1 MGTSESSDATNAD
14 YTFERD
20 FGFGINAVSSNIIS
34 GNTSLIIRIA
44 RGTLFG
50 TNTLLVIILNL
61 ICMIVLRHV
70 SGFSEITKIF
80 VYSVTTADLCTGIFY
95 GSLFSVAYSIGYW
108 PLGSQVCYIH
118 ICAGHLFLFASV
130 VSMLILNV
138 ERYIAVT
145 NPLRYPVFLTT
156 NRAYVIVALA
166 WMASIAVV
174 LSYAIYFYSSSTAVE
189 LTGENIGCKI
199 DYKDSIEIF
208 LLILKVVMI
217 SIIPLIVTIG
227 LYTHLFF
234 IARRHAKRIAA
245 NERVIPSAIS
255 GDTSTESS
263 NSNTNRWASIRSIC
277 NRSEMK
283 AATTFFLITFS
294 SVLAWLPY
302 AILELYT
309 SLTGNAVAAHV
320 NFSVRLLMLS
330 HCWLNVVIYY
340 MRSNAFRQTFG
351 DMLPKRGFSC
361 CYKRCSSCRP
371 GQIEAESINSVTRET
386 R

>member
-1 MGTSESSDATNAD
+1 MGTSESSDATHED

-61 ICMIVLRHV
+61 LCMVVLRHV
-70 SGFSEITKIF
+70 SGFSEITKVF
-80 VYSVTTADLCTGIFY
+80 VYSVTTADLCTGLFY
-95 GSLFSVAYSIGYW
+95 GSLFTVAYSIGYW

-138 ERYIAVT
+138 ERYVAVT

-156 NRAYVIVALA
+156 NRAYVIVVIA
-166 WMASIAVV
+166 WIASIAVV
-174 LSYAIYFYSSSTAVE
+174 LSYAIYFYSSTTTVK
-189 LTGENIGCKI
+189 TGEHMGCQI
-199 DYKDSIEIF
+199 DYKDSMDIF
-208 LLILKVVMI
+208 LLVLKVVMV

-234 IARRHAKRIAA
+234 IARHHAQRIAA
-245 NERVIPSAIS
+245 NERVMPSVIS
-255 GDTSTESS
+255 GDSSSTEGI
-263 NSNTNRWASIRSIC
+263 NSNRWASIRSIC
-277 NRSEMK
+277 SRSEMK

-294 SVLAWLPY
+294 SVMCWMPY

-320 NFSVRLLMLS
+320 NFSVRLLMMG

-340 MRSNAFRQTFG
+340 MRSKAFRQTFG
-351 DMLPKRGFSC
+351 DMLPKRGCNC
-361 CYKRCSSCRP
+361 CYKRCSSCGRDRS
-371 GQIEAESINSVTRET
+371 GVESINSVTRET